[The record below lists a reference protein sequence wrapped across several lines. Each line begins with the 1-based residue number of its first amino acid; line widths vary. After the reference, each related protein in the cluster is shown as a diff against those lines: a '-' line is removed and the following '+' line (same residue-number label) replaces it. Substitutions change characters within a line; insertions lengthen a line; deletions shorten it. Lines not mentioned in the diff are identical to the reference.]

1 MGSSVSTRRAV
12 EWSFSEV
19 GIVPTLPT
27 LLQYLARPVTSVL
40 PSIVKLG
47 YSNEN
52 GAQERKGMRRSLMV
66 VLVVA
71 LAALVFVTAAFTQDD
86 NPSADDLRGDD
97 RAGALGF
104 DDNPSRDDL
113 GADDNGADFEE
124 RLTGLDA
131 QKAKSAAI
139 AAVGGGTLTE
149 VERDDGDDGYGT
161 SGGVYEVE
169 VKREDGSQLEVHLD
183 GDYNVVGQEADE
195 DGPND
200 D

>member
-1 MGSSVSTRRAV
+1 
-12 EWSFSEV
+12 
-19 GIVPTLPT
+19 
-27 LLQYLARPVTSVL
+27 
-40 PSIVKLG
+40 
-47 YSNEN
+47 
-52 GAQERKGMRRSLMV
+52 MRRSLMLV
-66 VLVVA
+66 VVVA
-71 LAALVFVTAAFTQDD
+71 LAVLVFAPAAFTQDD

-97 RAGALGF
+97 RGSARGF

-113 GADDNGADFEE
+113 GADDNGADSEE

-149 VERDDGDDGYGT
+149 LERGDGDEGYGT
-161 SGGVYEVE
+161 SGVYEVE
-169 VKREDGSQLEVHLD
+169 VKREDGTQVEVHLD
-183 GDYNVVGQEADE
+183 GDYDVVGQQADE